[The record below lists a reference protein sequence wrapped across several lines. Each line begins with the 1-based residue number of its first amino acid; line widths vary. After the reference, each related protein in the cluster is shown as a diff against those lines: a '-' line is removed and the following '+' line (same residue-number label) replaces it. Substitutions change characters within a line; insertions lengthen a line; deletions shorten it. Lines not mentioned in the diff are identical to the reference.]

1 MEGDRVENH
10 TACILCGIEQFR
22 LGRILGVMEEG
33 EGGGGGRRGKE
44 EGEGGG
50 GGRRGKEEG
59 EGGGRR
65 GRGDG
70 GGGGR
75 G

>member
-50 GGRRGKEEG
+50 
-59 EGGGRR
+59 RR